1 MSEQR
6 EEGKKDG
13 RERKGGR
20 REEVFSH
27 MFSSLKEWMKGRR
40 ETTKKERKGLYRFS
54 DEFHCDVLSN
64 TSGDLIS
71 MPVLEFISAHIEKK
85 EIKGK

>member
-13 RERKGGR
+13 REREKEGG

-27 MFSSLKEWMKGRR
+27 MFSSLKE
-40 ETTKKERKGLYRFS
+40 
-54 DEFHCDVLSN
+54 
-64 TSGDLIS
+64 
-71 MPVLEFISAHIEKK
+71 
-85 EIKGK
+85 

>member
-1 MSEQR
+1 
-6 EEGKKDG
+6 
-13 RERKGGR
+13 
-20 REEVFSH
+20 
-27 MFSSLKEWMKGRR
+27 MKGRR
-40 ETTKKERKGLYRFS
+40 EATKKERKGLYRFS

>member
-1 MSEQR
+1 MN
-6 EEGKKDG
+6 EGK
-13 RERKGGR
+13 ERGNKKGEKR
-20 REEVFSH
+20 
-27 MFSSLKEWMKGRR
+27 
-40 ETTKKERKGLYRFS
+40 TLYRFS